1 MILERALHRLEED
14 RREAA
19 RERAAIDHAIGE
31 IRQSLTAAATSDR
44 DVVTN
49 DPQRV
54 HAFVTDRPLVAVAIV
69 SVLQKH
75 GIELRMSRPGEVV
88 LPRESERP
96 RASFF
101 AGG

>member
-54 HAFVTDRPLVAVAIV
+54 HA
-69 SVLQKH
+69 
-75 GIELRMSRPGEVV
+75 
-88 LPRESERP
+88 
-96 RASFF
+96 
-101 AGG
+101 